1 MRLRWWGLA
10 LVVKGK
16 GMEEQAG
23 MAAAF
28 IMAVS
33 KSVEAASASNLSKKM
48 TASMPKQIC
57 L

>member
-16 GMEEQAG
+16 GMKEQAG

-48 TASMPKQIC
+48 TASRSEM
-57 L
+57 